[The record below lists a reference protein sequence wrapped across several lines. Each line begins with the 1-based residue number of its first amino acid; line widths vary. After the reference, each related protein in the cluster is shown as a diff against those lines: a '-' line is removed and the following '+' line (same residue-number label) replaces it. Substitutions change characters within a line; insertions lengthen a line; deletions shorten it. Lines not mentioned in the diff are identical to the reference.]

1 MLLTDKKSLNRF
13 KSATFLR
20 SVAYARRS
28 QDPELMK
35 VVIERYKTGDY
46 RSKSD
51 DNLTVYTMDYYRYS
65 KNYEAFKRLAEQYI
79 DSLMNQKTLREIK
92 EEDSRYYQL
101 YSKNKEFGKD
111 PFTDL
116 MLQKHKEGRDANN
129 IVKPIIETANHY
141 FDLAQTRKEKRNL
154 EKWVKYCHKLIPEK
168 YSVDNLKADMLY
180 KAGKTKKAIALKA
193 IAIEKCLT
201 P

>member
-79 DSLMNQKTLREIK
+79 DSLMNQKTIKKLRKKTVSIINFIPKIK
-92 EEDSRYYQL
+92 S
-101 YSKNKEFGKD
+101 
-111 PFTDL
+111 
-116 MLQKHKEGRDANN
+116 
-129 IVKPIIETANHY
+129 
-141 FDLAQTRKEKRNL
+141 L
-154 EKWVKYCHKLIPEK
+154 EKIRLLISCYKNIKKVE
-168 YSVDNLKADMLY
+168 ML
-180 KAGKTKKAIALKA
+180 TIL
-193 IAIEKCLT
+193 
-201 P
+201 